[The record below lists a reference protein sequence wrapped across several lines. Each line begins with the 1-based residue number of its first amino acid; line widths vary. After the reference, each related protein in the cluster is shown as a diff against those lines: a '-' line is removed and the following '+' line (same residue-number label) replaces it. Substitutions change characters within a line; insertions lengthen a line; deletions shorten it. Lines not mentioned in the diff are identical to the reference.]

1 MIQCRLKGE
10 HATLWSWFSSTVGSG
25 IELNS
30 STEVHISIIRFC
42 FTIAMRRKIK
52 RHLSSTL
59 SCFPTLP
66 LNCSTNNESLHT
78 LRYNF
83 VMDRLL
89 PPDLSNRM
97 SGLLPFS
104 LGFWLYA
111 SPPSTRTIVTTI
123 LALNT
128 RELTTS
134 AWLPFLISVSE
145 IIWMYPWYPWMSLIV
160 IIVRRL
166 FSFWKM

>member
-1 MIQCRLKGE
+1 
-10 HATLWSWFSSTVGSG
+10 
-25 IELNS
+25 
-30 STEVHISIIRFC
+30 
-42 FTIAMRRKIK
+42 MRRKIK
-52 RHLSSTL
+52 RHFSSAL

-66 LNCSTNNESLHT
+66 LNCSTNNESPHT
-78 LRYNF
+78 LRYNL

-89 PPDLSNRM
+89 PPDLSNRT

-104 LGFWLYA
+104 LDFWLYA
-111 SPPSTRTIVTTI
+111 SPPSPRTIVTTI

-134 AWLPFLISVSE
+134 AWLLFWISVSE
-145 IIWMYPWYPWMSLIV
+145 IIWMYPCYPWMSLIV
-160 IIVRRL
+160 ITVRRL